1 MDLIELLELNNQ
13 SQQGSIKVVVQ
24 VILTAN
30 AMEDSIVHLEASIE
44 KPCKC
49 VSEEKPF
56 GLSLPAKYYRISGFI
71 DELNIWRFV

>member
-13 SQQGSIKVVVQ
+13 SQQGPIKAVVQ

-30 AMEDSIVHLEASIE
+30 AMEDSILHLEASIE

-49 VSEEKPF
+49 VSEEKP
-56 GLSLPAKYYRISGFI
+56 LSQQSTIPIGKKFQA
-71 DELNIWRFV
+71 